1 MCTLNDRTIATERG
15 RHLQTRNSGS
25 STLVAALGRL
35 QECFFIPA
43 IVLFQLLG
51 EVLQLHGMDR
61 GVRMRCMGDISM
73 SQSRER
79 RKGRTFVKADR
90 LSITHKR

>member
-1 MCTLNDRTIATERG
+1 MATERG
-15 RHLQTRNSGS
+15 RHLQTRNSSS

-61 GVRMRCMGDISM
+61 GVWMRYTGEISM

-79 RKGRTFVKADR
+79 RKGRTLVKADR
-90 LSITHKR
+90 LSITQKR